1 MNGIDAGLFR
11 AMNRL
16 ADRTRWAHGPMVAY
30 AKVGIIAFA
39 VLLLLGWWG
48 ARATGDLDQLA
59 RLLWAGAGALAA
71 VGINQLIGSLV
82 ARARPY
88 AAMPNVHV
96 LIPRTSDFSFPSDH
110 AVAAGAVAAGLV
122 LAQRRLGSVAVVL
135 AAVMAVARVYV
146 GAHYPADVVAGLLL
160 GAIVVALGSA
170 VAVRPLRA
178 LVGTVGRSRL
188 RPAVAAARPGGDRPV

>member
-1 MNGIDAGLFR
+1 MNGVDAGLFR

-16 ADRTRWAHGPMVAY
+16 ADRTRWAHRPMVAY

-48 ARATGDLDQLA
+48 ARTTGDLDRLA

-88 AAMPNVHV
+88 EAMPNVHV
-96 LIPRTSDFSFPSDH
+96 LIPRTGDFSFPSDH

-135 AAVMAVARVYV
+135 AVVMAVARVYV

-160 GAIVVALGSA
+160 GAVVVALGSA

-188 RPAVAAARPGGDRPV
+188 RPAVAAARLGGDPPA